1 MDEKQLKMKKITLLV
16 LACMLPALS
25 FAQLDYKW
33 EAVRIDSTFDNGKDY
48 TVTKI
53 IEKYDSLVA
62 PLQEIIGYAE
72 DEYSGRYPES
82 PLSNFAADALRECAI
97 NLSGGNVDVALTNF
111 GGIRSSMPK
120 GAVRVY
126 DIYSIFPFNNDIVW
140 FDVKGSDLR
149 AIFERMAKSG
159 RIQAWSN
166 VELVIERGKIIR
178 VNVGGAPLDDN
189 RVYRMATINFLME
202 GGDGL
207 ALSKVARNQVS
218 SGVYLRDAFV
228 GYIKDKTA
236 KGEKLKL
243 ATDGRVKIIE

>member
-1 MDEKQLKMKKITLLV
+1 MKMKKITLFV
-16 LACMLPALS
+16 LTCMLPALS

-33 EAVRIDSTFDNGKDY
+33 EVVRIDSTFDNGKDY
-48 TVTKI
+48 SVMEI
-53 IEKYDSLVA
+53 IAKYDSLVA

-82 PLSNFAADALRECAI
+82 PLSNFAADALRECAVK
-97 NLSGGNVDVALTNF
+97 LSGSNVELAMTNF
-111 GGIRSSMPK
+111 GGIRTSMPK

-149 AIFERMAKSG
+149 DIFERMAKSG

-166 VELVIERGKIIR
+166 VELVVEGKKITR
-178 VNVGGAPLDDN
+178 LNVAGAPLDDN
-189 RVYRMATINFLME
+189 RIYRMATINFLME

-207 ALSKVARNQVS
+207 ALSKVAQSPVS

-228 GYIKDKTA
+228 GYIKEKTA
-236 KGEKLKL
+236 RGEKLNL
-243 ATDGRVKIIE
+243 ATDGRVKITE